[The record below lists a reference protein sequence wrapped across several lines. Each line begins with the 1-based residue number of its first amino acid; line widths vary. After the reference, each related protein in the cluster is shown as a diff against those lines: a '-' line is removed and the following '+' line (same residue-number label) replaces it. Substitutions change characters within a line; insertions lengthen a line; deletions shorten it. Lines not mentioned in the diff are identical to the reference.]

1 MATQDQI
8 IVSPVET
15 ENDLIQANYCVS
27 EAFGRQ
33 TKDAVWMLM
42 NPGWDT
48 EAGQKL
54 NAQTLIKRW
63 RSTTTNKDGNP
74 NTIFLKATLPHPS
87 KDGERKVVGMAI
99 WAQQSYVE
107 GYGDPFVGDMKEALN
122 ILEGDDKRFADQMF
136 RSLWKRR
143 IAYIK
148 HVSESDRKPP
158 AIFVLDCCAVDPA
171 FQRRGVAGKL
181 VQWGLEEAQKRGN
194 LECTTEGSAMG
205 RAVYRKLGFKDEGV
219 GDIVFEVED
228 EFQARDKPPNVF
240 LRTGA

>member
-15 ENDLIQANYCVS
+15 ENDLTQANYCVS

-122 ILEGDDKRFADQMF
+122 ILEGRCSVLCGNGASRTSSMYLSQIASPQRYSFWIVAPSTQLSSVAA
-136 RSLWKRR
+136 SL
-143 IAYIK
+143 
-148 HVSESDRKPP
+148 
-158 AIFVLDCCAVDPA
+158 
-171 FQRRGVAGKL
+171 
-181 VQWGLEEAQKRGN
+181 
-194 LECTTEGSAMG
+194 GSSCS
-205 RAVYRKLGFKDEGV
+205 
-219 GDIVFEVED
+219 GD
-228 EFQARDKPPNVF
+228 
-240 LRTGA
+240 

>member
-74 NTIFLKATLPHPS
+74 NTIFLKATLSHPS

-136 RSLWKRR
+136 CSLWKRR
-143 IAYIK
+143 IAYIR
-148 HVSESDRKPP
+148 SGLLRRRPSFP
-158 AIFVLDCCAVDPA
+158 ASRRRWEARAVGT
-171 FQRRGVAGKL
+171 RRGA
-181 VQWGLEEAQKRGN
+181 EEGQ
-194 LECTTEGSAMG
+194 
-205 RAVYRKLGFKDEGV
+205 FGV
-219 GDIVFEVED
+219 H
-228 EFQARDKPPNVF
+228 N
-240 LRTGA
+240 